1 MAKKNKGFD
10 LGKSGASAPGFD
22 LNKSG
27 DAQPESKQGFELS
40 KSDENTPGF
49 DLNKEFSGESQ
60 PETSKGFSLGK
71 GEKEVSTAFDL
82 GKGAQEKSGSA
93 SKGLASE
100 KMPIAGETSKVGK
113 DNTETIHSSS
123 THNAPASESG
133 VKSTPKN
140 KSKVPIVLFGLLLF
154 GLILYFIFGGLGD
167 ESAFDVSDL
176 DATVAQV
183 EEQETILDGTSLE
196 DDSNN
201 NSIATPEEE
210 TMASSSDNGAGS
222 ENSGSSPT
230 VRSGSPVGSDA
241 SNASNPAL
249 SAEPVNS
256 AVGETTKLGSISFG
270 QNSVAVSFSNSQFE
284 KIRSYLSEN
293 SENMIVLEGHA
304 SSEGDK
310 FYNIGLSKKRAQA
323 VKDELVRQ
331 GIADNR
337 VEVSAKGAAY
347 PIADNSSEAGRA
359 QNRRVEIKYK

>member
-10 LGKSGASAPGFD
+10 LGKSGASVPGFD

-49 DLNKEFSGESQ
+49 DLNKEFSGASQ

-82 GKGAQEKSGSA
+82 VKGAQEKSGAA
-93 SKGLASE
+93 SKGMASE
-100 KMPIAGETSKVGK
+100 KMPIAGETSQVGN
-113 DNTETIHSSS
+113 DNADTQSSS
-123 THNAPASESG
+123 THKASASESG

-140 KSKVPIVLFGLLLF
+140 KSKAPIVLFGLLLF
-154 GLILYFIFGGLGD
+154 ALILYFIFGGLGE
-167 ESAFDVSDL
+167 ESAYDVSNL
-176 DATVAQV
+176 DATEEQV
-183 EEQETILDGTSLE
+183 EEQETILNGTSLE

-210 TMASSSDNGAGS
+210 TMASSSDKGAGS
-222 ENSGSSPT
+222 ENSGSSASVP
-230 VRSGSPVGSDA
+230 SGSPVGSDA

-256 AVGETTKLGSISFG
+256 AVGETARLGSISFG
-270 QNSVAVSFSNSQFE
+270 QNSFAVSFSNSQFE

-337 VEVSAKGAAY
+337 VEVSAKGAAF

-359 QNRRVEIKYK
+359 QNRRVEVKFK